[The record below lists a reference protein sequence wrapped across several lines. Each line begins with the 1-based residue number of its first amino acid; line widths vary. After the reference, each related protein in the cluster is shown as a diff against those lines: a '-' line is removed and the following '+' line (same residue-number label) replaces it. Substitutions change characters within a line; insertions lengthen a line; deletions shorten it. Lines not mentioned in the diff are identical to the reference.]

1 VALHGLGVWVI
12 GDQLKMP
19 TYSYI
24 AEKPE
29 EGCPSCRKGFDL
41 RRPISRP
48 ALTHCPLCRKP
59 VIKQVSGFNTPKWTK
74 PVSISDAKKAGFTIL
89 EKRCDGNYERL

>member
-1 VALHGLGVWVI
+1 
-12 GDQLKMP
+12 MP

-24 AEKPE
+24 AENPE
-29 EGCPSCRKGFDL
+29 EGCPSCRRGFDL

-59 VIKQVSGFNTPKWTK
+59 VKKVVTTFHSPKLTK
-74 PVSISDAKKAGFTIL
+74 PLSVSDAKKAGFTIL
-89 EKRCDGNYERL
+89 EKRGDGSYEKL

>member
-1 VALHGLGVWVI
+1 
-12 GDQLKMP
+12 MP

-29 EGCPSCRKGFDL
+29 EGCPACRKGFDL

-59 VIKQVSGFNTPKWTK
+59 VKKLLSKFNTPKVTK
-74 PVSISDAKKAGFTIL
+74 PLSVSDAKKAGFTIL
-89 EKRCDGNYERL
+89 EKRCDGAYEKL

>member
-1 VALHGLGVWVI
+1 
-12 GDQLKMP
+12 MP

-29 EGCPSCRKGFDL
+29 EGCPSCRRGFDL

-48 ALTHCPLCRKP
+48 PLTHCPLCRKP
-59 VIKQVSGFNTPKWTK
+59 VKKLVTGFNSPKLTK
-74 PVSISDAKKAGFTIL
+74 PLSVSDAKKAGFTIL
-89 EKRCDGNYERL
+89 EKRDDGSYEKL